1 MTVYYWSEVP
11 LGIADVVFQKYRI
24 ISPIVSSKL
33 LFVGKLKSNSSDNK
47 VASPIGMGEQYTSKI
62 VYIRQSV
69 FY

>member
-11 LGIADVVFQKYRI
+11 LGIADLVFQKYRI

-47 VASPIGMGEQYTSKI
+47 VALPIGMGEQYTSKI